1 MSGQIEEVA
10 ILFADDF
17 SSTLNPADWDFN
29 QWANGGSFYGRTQQR
44 QALPTVSDGQLR
56 LEFDTYNPT
65 NGSNPSFFGSEAITK
80 ETFSTATGGVSFEIK
95 AHFENTVVA
104 GIVGGIFSYNT
115 NSGGLHD
122 EIDFEAVSN
131 HPNQIQTNIYA
142 NEPLGTGHP
151 EFDPIANALTFEH
164 TYRIEWFDNAIRWF
178 VDGQLVRVQT
188 NNIPQHPMALHLN
201 IWAPDAKWAEA
212 FSGSLNPVTNASA
225 NTAYFFDIDWVNV
238 ARLPE
243 ILTGTSGTDTFDG
256 AAGIKTV
263 LFSGNEADYTISK
276 STQGFSIKDNNP
288 SDGDNGTDTVLNT
301 IEKLLF
307 NDHTLTIAA
316 TPDATLLESY
326 RIYKAAFDRTPDYG
340 GLGFWYHS
348 MNAGESL
355 TKVAEGFIISNEFK
369 AMYGDNP
376 TDSTFLNLLYQH
388 VFDRAPDTAGLAFWM
403 NDLQVETRAQVL
415 VHFSDSPE
423 NIANLVGVIANGII
437 YEEYAG

>member
-1 MSGQIEEVA
+1 MSGQINELA
-10 ILFADDF
+10 FLFTDDF
-17 SSTLNPADWDFN
+17 SSTLNTAHWDFN

-44 QALPTVSDGQLR
+44 QALPSVSDGQLH
-56 LEFDTYNPT
+56 LKLDTYNPT
-65 NGSNPSFFGSEAITK
+65 GYSFLGSEAITK
-80 ETFSTATGGVSFEIK
+80 EIFSTETGGISFEIK
-95 AHFENTVVA
+95 AHFENTVVG
-104 GIVGGIFSYNT
+104 GIVGGMFSYTT

-122 EIDFEAVSN
+122 EIDFEALSN
-131 HPNQIQTNIYA
+131 LPNQIQTNIYA
-142 NEPLGTGHP
+142 NEPLGAGHP
-151 EFDPIANALTFEH
+151 EFDPIASAVTADH
-164 TYRIEWFDNAIRWF
+164 TYRIEWFENALRWF
-178 VDGQLVRVQT
+178 VDGQLVRVQID
-188 NNIPQHPMALHLN
+188 NSPQHPQALHLN
-201 IWAPDAKWAEA
+201 IWAPASDWAEA
-212 FSGSLNPVTNASA
+212 FSAALNPVTNARA
-225 NTAYFFDIDWVNV
+225 NTAYFFDIDSVRV

-243 ILTGTSGTDTFDG
+243 ILTGTSGSDTFDG
-256 AAGIKTV
+256 AAGVKTV

-326 RIYKAAFDRTPDYG
+326 RIYKAAFDRTPDYS

-348 MNAGESL
+348 MNEGESL
-355 TKVAEGFIISNEFK
+355 TKVAEGFINSHEFR

-388 VFDRAPDTAGLAFWM
+388 VFDRTPDTTGLAFWL

-415 VHFSDSPE
+415 AHFSESAE
-423 NIANLVGVIANGII
+423 NITNLVGVIANGII
-437 YEEYAG
+437 YESYAG